1 MKENKTAMHRKKS
14 SITDDRKTS
23 VAKNPFLLLEFDEE
37 NYDSSA
43 EPVSSVDEIPE
54 TSLTAPVPPNQS
66 RSGGVTFK
74 KVAKAI
80 TKQRKWSTVLKVSC
94 KSRRLNQTSPYQDW
108 RMQIFFNWAEANKEF
123 IYRINAIRQLWFHL
137 NTFFCLFL

>member
-1 MKENKTAMHRKKS
+1 MHKKKS

-43 EPVSSVDEIPE
+43 EPVSSVDEISE

-94 KSRRLNQTSPYQDW
+94 KSRRLKPTKNL
-108 RMQIFFNWAEANKEF
+108 F
-123 IYRINAIRQLWFHL
+123 IGSTRSDSCGS
-137 NTFFCLFL
+137 T

>member
-1 MKENKTAMHRKKS
+1 MKENKTAMYKKKS
-14 SITDDRKTS
+14 SITDDRKTN

-80 TKQRKWSTVLKVSC
+80 NKQRKWSTVLKVSC
-94 KSRRLNQTSPYQDW
+94 KSRRLKPTKNL
-108 RMQIFFNWAEANKEF
+108 F
-123 IYRINAIRQLWFHL
+123 IGS
-137 NTFFCLFL
+137 TPSDSCGST